1 MRSAQAD
8 ERLHNSCKLLLESLQ
23 LPICYTWMDDHDEIF
38 TYLLEGIP
46 INPLF
51 NHHSELVGLLK
62 QQVQPLLVPNIHTTP
77 LGESFIVVPLLDDR
91 VMEAII
97 VIGPT
102 TVISMNNEIINDL
115 LRECHYTAT
124 PEWNSYLQRLPLYS
138 TKRLNHIGILV
149 HHLINEIMLDITDI
163 MEKHFRFEPESDS
176 SKLAEIVISDRRE
189 SFEFSG
195 VFEIEKQLLRSIKNG
210 DKTAFNQMT
219 LTANYDGP
227 GILSNYNQLRRIKN
241 LGIYSI
247 ALAAR
252 AAIEGGL
259 YPEIAYTLSDLHI
272 QHIEDLREYSAVV
285 AAIGDAL
292 IDFVDRVSNSK
303 RKNFS
308 KSIASCQEYI
318 FNHLYENITLSVLA
332 KKAGLQENYLSQLFK
347 KETGVTITQF
357 IQAEKIEEAK
367 KMLEL
372 TQLPV
377 TAIAAKLNFYDQTH
391 FIKIFKKHTDLTPK
405 KYRDKNKF
413 NIVNDDEE

>member
-1 MRSAQAD
+1 MRSAQGD
-8 ERLHNSCKLLLESLQ
+8 ERLHTSCKLLLESLQ
-23 LPICYTWMDDHDEIF
+23 LPVCYTWMDDNDEIYSF
-38 TYLLEGIP
+38 LMEGIQS
-46 INPLF
+46 NPLF
-51 NHHSELVGLLK
+51 NNHSELVRLLK
-62 QQVQPLLVPNIHTTP
+62 QQVQPLHVPNIHTTN
-77 LGESFIVVPLLDDR
+77 LGESFIVVPLLRDG

-115 LRECHYTAT
+115 LRELNYTVT
-124 PEWNSYLQRLPLYS
+124 PEWNSYLQQLPLFS
-138 TKRLNHIGILV
+138 TNRLNHIGILV
-149 HHLINEIMLDITDI
+149 HHLLNGIMLDITDI
-163 MEKHFRFEPESDS
+163 MEKHFRFGPQSDS
-176 SKLAEIVISDRRE
+176 SKRAEIVISDRRE
-189 SFEFSG
+189 SLEFRG

-210 DKTAFNQMT
+210 DKTAFHNMT

-227 GILSNYNQLRRIKN
+227 GILSNYNQLRSIKN
-241 LGIYSI
+241 LGIYAI

-272 QHIEDLREYSAVV
+272 QHIEDLREYSTVV

-303 RKNFS
+303 RKNIS

-318 FNHLYENITLSVLA
+318 FNHLYENIPLSVLA

-347 KETGVTITQF
+347 KETGMTITQF
-357 IQAEKIEEAK
+357 IQQEKVEEAK

-372 TQLPV
+372 TSQPV

-391 FIKIFKKHTDLTPK
+391 FIKIFKRYTGLTPK
-405 KYRDKNKF
+405 KYRNKNKF
-413 NIVNDDEE
+413 DIMTDDEE